1 MDESLVTI
9 SEAARILGVSEVAL
23 RHWTDEGR
31 VKAFVTPG
39 GHRRYSKT
47 ELKNFMN
54 SRQNAVGVKD
64 LIDEIEATSKLHS
77 EIGRTS
83 LTTREWY
90 NRLDREKA
98 TSLAHL
104 GRDMLNVIIRHLN
117 EPSEIAQSL
126 EYARDVGRGFGEI
139 LAGLELPLTDAVEAF
154 ILHRDPIMKAI
165 THLMEK
171 REAHS
176 SMIVEAIPGITR
188 IMDEALLSLVAAHQQ
203 QNSAGMR
210 NGGSLN

>member
-1 MDESLVTI
+1 
-9 SEAARILGVSEVAL
+9 
-23 RHWTDEGR
+23 
-31 VKAFVTPG
+31 
-39 GHRRYSKT
+39 
-47 ELKNFMN
+47 
-54 SRQNAVGVKD
+54 
-64 LIDEIEATSKLHS
+64 
-77 EIGRTS
+77 
-83 LTTREWY
+83 
-90 NRLDREKA
+90 
-98 TSLAHL
+98 
-104 GRDMLNVIIRHLN
+104 
-117 EPSEIAQSL
+117 L

-165 THLMEK
+165 THLMDK

-176 SMIVEAIPGITR
+176 NMIVEAIPIITR